1 VHHGIKLANLLTN
14 TTGEV
19 KIADFSIYKVPV
31 PAISARS
38 TWIPPPT

>member
-1 VHHGIKLANLLTN
+1 VHHDIKLANLITS

-19 KIADFSIYKVPV
+19 KIADFSIDKVPV
-31 PAISARS
+31 PAISVRS